1 MRNIL
6 RTTIAVTVLA
16 ATSSTNQTQACFVRS
31 PQPVQVWMDHV
42 HVDIVDQVATKTYD
56 CVFKNLNT
64 RQFVVGGTC
73 YMELEPGAQVDNMS
87 VTVDGK
93 TMKAEI
99 LDVKRANEV
108 FADIVKSGGSPAL
121 LEYYGNQ
128 LIQTKIP
135 RIKPGGTVTVKLR
148 YTMVLK
154 NLGGTVRMQMLNTN
168 PKSLMQPL
176 KSAGVTVRLRSKT
189 PVKNVYSPTHEIKFA
204 EDKDWDIVLKW
215 SQNNYLPKHPFVLY
229 YQTTDTHVGAT
240 LLAHRELDE
249 DGHFMLML
257 SPTMGRAAA
266 SLSQK
271 EILAKDVVFCVD
283 TSGSMLQDGKM
294 EQARQAL
301 KYCIGNLRK
310 GDRFNIVDFGTDVRT
325 FESNKLVALDEK
337 SKAKAQRYIEKLAAR
352 GGTAIDHALTT
363 SLALFASTERL
374 KMVVFLT
381 DGLPTIGERD
391 PKAILKSVAKKNK
404 KDVRLFV
411 FGQGTDVNT
420 KLLDFLALNNRG
432 ESEYVMPKQDISK
445 AVAGF
450 FDRVGSPM
458 LTDIKIEA
466 EGIRLEDVY
475 PQRIP
480 DLYRGE
486 QIIVMGRYR
495 GHGSRTVRVTG
506 MFNGEKRSYDF
517 AVNFPEVSTDDK
529 HAFVPRLWAGRK
541 VDFLLNEIRKSDKE
555 EMELIKEV
563 TSLSKLYGIVTPYTS
578 FLMTDDLALQTKTTQ
593 VRNFVSRM
601 RSNNGGLRGQAW
613 GYDAVKYAC
622 EQASNRS
629 GLAKNGIGGKF
640 YDQAQLALQQE
651 GKSAAKAMSAI
662 RYVGNRT
669 FYCAK
674 DVWYDSRFEAG
685 QKQQKIEDVDVG
697 SPRYFALLKG
707 NTWLG
712 KCMAQGDVVVQVGKN
727 WVRFQTRKRS

>member
-1 MRNIL
+1 MAMRNFICC
-6 RTTIAVTVLA
+6 LA
-16 ATSSTNQTQACFVRS
+16 LGMALTAGSSAHACFVRS

-42 HVDIVDQVATKTYD
+42 HVDIVDQVASKTYD
-56 CVFKNLNT
+56 CVFKNLN
-64 RQFVVGGTC
+64 RSRFVVGGTC

-93 TMKAEI
+93 KMKAEI
-99 LDVKRANEV
+99 LDVKRANKV
-108 FADIVKSGGSPAL
+108 FADVVKNGGSPAL

-128 LIQTKIP
+128 LITTKIP
-135 RIKPGGTVTVKLR
+135 RIKPNGTVTVKLR

-189 PVKNVYSPTHEIKFA
+189 PVKNVYSPTHEITFV
-204 EDKDWDIVLKW
+204 EEKDWDIVVKW
-215 SQNNYLPKHPFVLY
+215 KQGKYLPTHPFVLY
-229 YQTTDTHVGAT
+229 YQTADTQFGAT

-257 SPTMGRAAA
+257 SPTMGRGAA
-266 SLSQK
+266 K
-271 EILAKDVVFCVD
+271 LADKDVLPKDVVFCVD

-301 KYCIGNLRK
+301 KYCIGNLRT
-310 GDRFNIVDFGTDVRT
+310 GDRFNIVDFGTAVRT
-325 FESNKLVALDEK
+325 FQAKGLVTLDDK
-337 SKAKAQRYIEKLAAR
+337 SQAKANRYVDKLAAR
-352 GGTAIDHALTT
+352 GGTAIDQALAT
-363 SLALFASTERL
+363 SLALFADSGRL
-374 KMVVFLT
+374 KMIVFLT

-391 PKAILKSVAKKNK
+391 PKAILKTVAKKNK

-432 ESEYVMPKQDISK
+432 ESEYVLPKQDISK
-445 AVAGF
+445 SVAGF

-466 EGIRLEDVY
+466 DGIRLEDMY

-529 HAFVPRLWAGRK
+529 SAFVPRLWAGRK
-541 VDFLLNEIRKSDKE
+541 VDFLLNEIRKSEKE

-563 TSLSKLYGIVTPYTS
+563 TSLAKLYGILTPYTS

-613 GYDAVKYAC
+613 GYYAVTNAC
-622 EQASNRS
+622 AQ
-629 GLAKNGIGGKF
+629 AKNRGDFAKSGIGGKF
-640 YDQAQLALQQE
+640 YQQVQLALQQE
-651 GKSAAKAMSAI
+651 GKSQQQAMTAI

-669 FYCAK
+669 FYNAK
-674 DVWYDSRFEAG
+674 NVWYDSRYEAG
-685 QKQQKIEDVDVG
+685 KKPPKIENVDVG
-697 SPRYFALLKG
+697 SPRYFALLKS
-707 NTWLG
+707 NAWLG

-727 WVRFQTRKRS
+727 WVRFQTRKRG